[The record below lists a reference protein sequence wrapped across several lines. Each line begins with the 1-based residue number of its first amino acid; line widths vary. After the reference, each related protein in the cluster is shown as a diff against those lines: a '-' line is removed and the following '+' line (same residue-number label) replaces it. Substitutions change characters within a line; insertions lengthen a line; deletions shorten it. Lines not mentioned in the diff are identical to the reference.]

1 MIVYAL
7 SFMTEGVAGLWA
19 TTFITKALKTFPS
32 NFGTYSNF
40 LKEFK
45 ESFIQENAKDQ
56 AIVWLTNTRVTN
68 ALPLINYISQF
79 KNNAAL
85 SEITNEDTL
94 INFFS

>member
-1 MIVYAL
+1 MIAYAL

-19 TTFITKALKTFPS
+19 TTFVTKALKTSPP

-40 LKEFK
+40 LKE
-45 ESFIQENAKDQ
+45 FIQENAKDQ

-79 KNNAAL
+79 KNNTAL
-85 SEITNEDTL
+85 SEITNEDAL